1 MTPFSLMHSSLQVPY
16 KFSTFN
22 PLRGGFILKIEYHA
36 ASRMVEVTWGHK
48 GRKCQRKERE
58 KRDWQRKIEKK
69 CLRGGESDKVVFKM
83 DASSRSKPQRK
94 REKVTT
100 ILLNYT
106 SPSGQRSLCLTIEF
120 RRVGRGFII
129 RLESVQSHP
138 LFLSYS
144 FVSLFSLFLIQTLVL

>member
-1 MTPFSLMHSSLQVPY
+1 MNLSLRQ
-16 KFSTFN
+16 STKQQAEW
-22 PLRGGFILKIEYHA
+22 LRLHGVIREERVKE
-36 ASRMVEVTWGHK
+36 K
-48 GRKCQRKERE
+48 RKERE
-58 KRDWQRKIEKK
+58 KKGMAERNRKK
-69 CLRGGESDKVVFKM
+69 CLRGRESDKVVFKM

-129 RLESVQSHP
+129 RLKSVQSHP

-144 FVSLFSLFLIQTLVL
+144 FVSLFPLFLIQTLVL